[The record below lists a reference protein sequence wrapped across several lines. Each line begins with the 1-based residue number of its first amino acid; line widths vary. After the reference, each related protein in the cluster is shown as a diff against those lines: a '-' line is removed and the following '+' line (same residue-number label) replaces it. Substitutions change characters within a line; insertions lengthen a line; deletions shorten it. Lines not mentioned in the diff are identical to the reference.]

1 MTDNQMTIA
10 FNYEHDE
17 DGSWAFSKAYDDAT
31 PWDTVL
37 VDFLRFL
44 SSIYGYDIRDKVSFE
59 TLEEKTERLSSMF
72 EGD

>member
-1 MTDNQMTIA
+1 MIDNQMTIA
-10 FNYEHDE
+10 FSCEHDE
-17 DGSWAFSKAYDDAT
+17 DGNWSFSKTYDDAT

-37 VDFLRFL
+37 TDFLQFL
-44 SSIYGYDIRDKVSFE
+44 SGVYGYDIRDKVSFE